1 MKKIL
6 ILLVTL
12 VCFSCSK
19 DDDLNL
25 PNSVNPDGSADVE
38 VQDFMWKAMNFW
50 YFWQANVD
58 DLADDR
64 FENTEEGRADYT
76 TFLDSGNNPGD
87 FFESKLQ
94 FIDDR
99 FSFYNDDYRDLTNSL
114 AGISKSNG
122 LEFGLVQFQDSEDLF
137 GFVRYI
143 VPNSNAATVE
153 IQRGDLFTG
162 VDGQTLTLSNYRELL
177 FGANDTY
184 ILNMANFNNGNI
196 SPNEVEISLTKEEG
210 LAENPVFL
218 SKSFTIG
225 GENIGYIMYNQFT
238 NEYDDDLYA
247 AVEDLKSAGITN
259 LVMDL
264 RYNPGGSVNTT
275 RLLASM
281 IYGTNTED
289 IFLRK
294 RYNEKLQEQFN
305 DSQLEIYFADKVN
318 GQTINSLGLTKLYVL
333 TSTSSA
339 SASELLINSLEPYMD
354 VIQIGGVT
362 RGKNEFSTTLVDD
375 RDNSYLYTPSRV
387 NNINPDNQWAIQPL
401 IGRNENADGFFDFT
415 SGLVPDHPLQEDYSN
430 LGILGEQNEPLLA
443 KAIELITGATGK
455 RDFTVEYPINIISSS
470 KENSLISDK
479 MVDDTVYDLE
489 F

>member
-6 ILLVTL
+6 ILLVAAITL
-12 VCFSCSK
+12 SCSK
-19 DDDLNL
+19 DDDLSL
-25 PNSVNPDGSADVE
+25 PNTVDPDGSADVE
-38 VQDFMWKAMNFW
+38 VQDFMWKSMNFW
-50 YFWQANVD
+50 YFWQANID

-64 FENTEEGRADYT
+64 FESTDEGKAEYT
-76 TFLDSGNNPGD
+76 AFLDSEENPAA
-87 FFESKLQ
+87 FFENKLQ
-94 FIDDR
+94 YIEDR
-99 FSFYNDDYRDLTNSL
+99 FSFYNEDYRELTNSL

-122 LEFGLVQFQDSEDLF
+122 LEFGLVRFQDSEDIF

-143 VPNSNAATVE
+143 VPNSNASTVE

-162 VDGQTLTLSNYRELL
+162 VDGQTLTTSNYIDLL
-177 FGANDTY
+177 FGENDTY
-184 ILNMANFNNGNI
+184 TLNMADFDNGNI
-196 SPNEVEISLTKEEG
+196 TPNDVEVSLTKQEG

-218 SKSFTIG
+218 AKSFTIA

-238 NEYDDDLYA
+238 NEYDDDLYS

-281 IYGTNTED
+281 IYGTNTSD
-289 IFLRK
+289 LFLRK
-294 RYNEKLQEQFN
+294 RYNDKLQEQFN
-305 DSQLEIYFADKVN
+305 DSQLEINFADKVN
-318 GQTINSLGLTKLYVL
+318 GKNINTLGLTKLYVL
-333 TSTSSA
+333 TSSSSA

-354 VIQIGGVT
+354 VIQIGDVT

-415 SGLVPDHPLQEDYSN
+415 SGLQPDYELKEDYSN
-430 LGILGEQNEPLLA
+430 LGILGEENEPLLA

-455 RDFTVEYPINIISSS
+455 RDFTVHYPINIISSS
-470 KENSLISDK
+470 KENSLMSDK

>member
-6 ILLVTL
+6 ILLVAAIT
-12 VCFSCSK
+12 FSCSK
-19 DDDLNL
+19 DDDLSL
-25 PNSVNPDGSADVE
+25 PNTVDPDGSADVE
-38 VQDFMWKAMNFW
+38 VQDFMWKSMNFW
-50 YFWQANVD
+50 YFWQANID

-64 FENTEEGRADYT
+64 FESTEEGKAEYT
-76 TFLDSGNNPGD
+76 AFLDSEENPAA
-87 FFESKLQ
+87 FFENKLQ
-94 FIDDR
+94 YIEDR
-99 FSFYNDDYRDLTNSL
+99 FSFYNEDYRELTNSL

-122 LEFGLVQFQDSEDLF
+122 LEFGLVRFQDSEDIF

-143 VPNSNAATVE
+143 VPNSNASTVE

-162 VDGQTLTLSNYRELL
+162 VDGQTLTTSNYIDLL
-177 FGANDTY
+177 FGENDTY
-184 ILNMANFNNGNI
+184 TLNMANFDNGNI
-196 SPNEVEISLTKEEG
+196 TPNDVEVSLTKQEG

-218 SKSFTIG
+218 AKSFTIA

-238 NEYDDDLYA
+238 NEYDDDLYS

-281 IYGTNTED
+281 IYGTNTSD
-289 IFLRK
+289 LFLRK
-294 RYNEKLQEQFN
+294 RYNDKLQEQFN
-305 DSQLEIYFADKVN
+305 DSQLEINFADKVN
-318 GQTINSLGLTKLYVL
+318 GKNINTLGLTKLYVL
-333 TSTSSA
+333 TSSSSA

-354 VIQIGGVT
+354 VIQIGDVT

-415 SGLVPDHPLQEDYSN
+415 SGLQPDYELKEDYSN
-430 LGILGEQNEPLLA
+430 LGILGEENEPLLA

-455 RDFTVEYPINIISSS
+455 RDFTVHYPINIISSS
-470 KENSLISDK
+470 KENSLMSDK

>member
-6 ILLVTL
+6 ILLVAAIA
-12 VCFSCSK
+12 FSCSK
-19 DDDLNL
+19 DDDLSL
-25 PNSVNPDGSADVE
+25 PNTVDPDGSANVE

-50 YFWQANVD
+50 YFWQANID

-64 FENTEEGRADYT
+64 FESTEDGKAAYT
-76 TFLDSGNNPGD
+76 AFLDSEENPGA
-87 FFESKLQ
+87 FFENKLQ
-94 FIDDR
+94 YIEDR
-99 FSFYNDDYRDLTNSL
+99 FSFYNEDYRELTNSL

-122 LEFGLVQFQDSEDLF
+122 LEFGLVRFQDSEDIF

-143 VPNSNAATVE
+143 VPNSNASTVE

-162 VDGQTLTLSNYRELL
+162 VDGQTLTTSNYIDLL
-177 FGANDTY
+177 FGENDTY
-184 ILNMANFNNGNI
+184 ILNMANFDNGNI
-196 SPNEVEISLTKEEG
+196 TPNDAEVSLTKQEG
-210 LAENPVFL
+210 LAENPVFIA
-218 SKSFTIG
+218 KSFTIA

-238 NEYDDDLYA
+238 NEYDDDLYS

-281 IYGTNTED
+281 IYGTNTSD
-289 IFLRK
+289 LFLRK
-294 RYNEKLQEQFN
+294 RYNDKLQEQFN
-305 DSQLEIYFADKVN
+305 DSQLEINFADKVN
-318 GQTINSLGLTKLYVL
+318 GNSINSLGLTKLYVL
-333 TSTSSA
+333 TSSSSA

-354 VIQIGGVT
+354 VIQIGDVT

-415 SGLVPDHPLQEDYSN
+415 SGLQPDYELKEDYSN
-430 LGILGEQNEPLLA
+430 LGILGEENEPLLA

-455 RDFTVEYPINIISSS
+455 RDFTVKYPINIISSS
-470 KENSLISDK
+470 KENSLMSDK

>member
-6 ILLVTL
+6 ILLITIL
-12 VCFSCSK
+12 SFSCSN
-19 DDDLNL
+19 DDDLTLTNT
-25 PNSVNPDGSADVE
+25 VDPDGSADVE

-50 YFWQANVD
+50 YFWQENVD

-64 FENTEEGRADYT
+64 FENTTDGSAAYT
-76 TFLDSGNNPGD
+76 AFLDSEDDPAA
-87 FFESKLQ
+87 FFENKLQ
-94 FIDDR
+94 YIEDR
-99 FSFYNDDYRDLTNSL
+99 FSFYNEDYRELTNSL

-122 LEFGLVQFQDSEDLF
+122 LEFGLVRFEDSEELF
-137 GFVRYI
+137 GIVRYI
-143 VPNSNAATVE
+143 VPNSNASTVE
-153 IQRGDLFTG
+153 IQRGDFFTG
-162 VDGQTLTLSNYRELL
+162 VDGQTLTLNNYIDLL
-177 FGANDTY
+177 FGDNDTY
-184 ILNMANFNNGNI
+184 ILNMANFSNGSI
-196 SPNEVEISLTKEEG
+196 VPNEEEVSLTKEEG
-210 LAENPVFL
+210 LAENPVFI

-247 AVEDLKSAGITN
+247 AVEDLKAAGITN
-259 LVMDL
+259 LIMDL

-281 IYGTNTED
+281 IYGTNTSD
-289 IFLRK
+289 LFLRK
-294 RYNEKLQEQFN
+294 RYNNKLQDQFN
-305 DSQLEIYFADKVN
+305 DSQLEVYFADNVN
-318 GQTINSLGLTKLYVL
+318 GSAINSLGLTQLYVL
-333 TSTSSA
+333 TSASSA

-354 VIQIGGVT
+354 VIQIGDVT

-415 SGLVPDHPLQEDYSN
+415 DGLQPDYELLEDYGN
-430 LGILGEQNEPLLA
+430 LGILGEENEPLLA

-455 RDFTVEYPINIISSS
+455 KDFTVTYPINVISSS
-470 KENSLISDK
+470 KEHSLISGK
-479 MVDDTVYDLE
+479 MIDDTFYDME